1 MARFVHLHVHT
12 HYSLLDSI
20 VKVDALVDAVKANEM
35 QAVAVTDHCRMF
47 GALEFQNRAKKA
59 GIRAIHGVALQVP
72 ALAGEDAEAKPDHQ
86 LVLLAENLTGYKN
99 LLQIVSHAW
108 LDAVG
113 TRIDLPISSWE
124 RIRTHSEGLIALS
137 GDIGGEIATWILRRD
152 EARAEAAAHALSDIF
167 GPNNFFIEVQRHEG
181 IPEQQEACEG
191 LIALARKLAL
201 PIVATNNVHYL
212 NKGDHI
218 AHGILM
224 CVGMEKRVSQ
234 EILEKIPIQDLYLRT
249 PGEMEELFEDVPDA
263 IMNTVAIAERCD
275 VTIPTGTYHLPDFD
289 VPDGFDINSFM
300 HDRALDGLETRFAE
314 MTLAAFP
321 FDREAYIARL
331 DMECAVISGMGY
343 AGYFLI
349 VWDFILWARIQGIP
363 VGPGRGSGAGS
374 IVAWSLRITDINPMR
389 YGLLFERFLNPERVS
404 MPDFDI
410 DFCQTRRGEVIQYVG
425 DKYGRNNVG
434 MIVTFG
440 QLKAKAVVKDVARV
454 LNLSFADS
462 NKLSALI
469 PADPTAKTKLRD
481 IYDNSEEFRNVV
493 NQDDRNK
500 FLYKMSLALEGNVRN
515 TGMHAAGVV
524 IGRSE
529 LWNYVP
535 IVTGAQDEIVT
546 QFAKDEVEQAGL
558 VKFDFLGLKNLT
570 VIHDALEIIERS
582 TGRRIDFN
590 TVDLNDPKTYHVM
603 QTGDT
608 AGIFQMESEGFQR
621 LVRRLRPDV
630 FEDVI
635 AVVALYRP
643 GPLGSGMVDTYI
655 ECKHGRKEPDYLHPL
670 LEGILTETFGVMVY
684 QEQVMQAA
692 QLLAGYSLGGADLLR
707 RAMGKKMPEEMAKQR
722 TMFVEGASARG
733 VPESK
738 SQEIFDL
745 IVHFAGYGFNKS
757 HSAAYAMVTFQT
769 AYLKAHYPA
778 AFYAALMTSDAGRAD
793 KVSIF
798 IMDARHRGIQVLPP
812 DINQSD
818 LSFTVTDGAI
828 RFGLSAIKGLG
839 DGPIEEVE
847 AVRADGP
854 FVSIFDFCDRVS
866 MKKVSKR
873 ALDALIRAGA
883 FDSLHVPAGLER
895 SLLEIGKIRARL
907 IEAIDSA
914 VARGQQSQQDKESG
928 QANLMDLFAAAVP
941 DAPPVEVLPQATPWS
956 DRELLAAE
964 KELLGV
970 YVSGHPLD
978 RYRTEIQL
986 YADGNTSQLES
997 VPARQTIRI
1006 AGMIAAYEEKTL
1018 RDGVK
1023 KMAFFRLEDLYG
1035 EAPAMVYSSKF
1046 DEVRERITT
1055 EEPVI
1060 VTCQVRPDSFG
1071 EEPTLK
1077 LVVEDIQPLWLARQN
1092 AVNRVRLGVDMG
1104 RVTPQDFDRL
1114 VALID
1119 AHPGKCRLELRL
1131 LYDQATLSVD
1141 IPDDTHV
1148 SSGDEF
1154 LRAAEL
1160 LLGEGMI
1167 TLA

>member
-20 VKVDALVDAVKANEM
+20 VKVDALVDAVKANDM
-35 QAVAVTDHCRMF
+35 HAVAITDHCRMF

-59 GIRAIHGVALQVP
+59 GIKAIHGVAIQVP
-72 ALAGEDAEAKPDHQ
+72 ALAGEGADPKPDHQ
-86 LVLLAENLTGYKN
+86 LVLLAETLTGYKN
-99 LLQIVSHAW
+99 LLQIVSHSW

-113 TRIDLPISSWE
+113 TRVDLPVSSWE
-124 RIRTHSEGLIALS
+124 RIRAHSEGLIALS
-137 GDIGGEIATWILRRD
+137 GDIGGEVATWLLRRD
-152 EARAEAAAHALSDIF
+152 QARAEAAALALQEIF
-167 GPNNFFIEVQRHEG
+167 GPENFFLEIQRHEG
-181 IPEQQEACEG
+181 IPEQQEACEA
-191 LIALARKLAL
+191 LIALGRKLGMRL
-201 PIVATNNVHYL
+201 VATNNVHYL
-212 NKGDHI
+212 NQGDHI

-224 CVGMEKRVSQ
+224 CVGMEKRVSG
-234 EILEKIPIQDLYLRT
+234 EILEKIPLQDLYLRT

-263 IMNTVAIAERCD
+263 VVNTVAIADRCN
-275 VTIPTGTYHLPDFD
+275 VTIPTGTYFLPDFE
-289 VPDGFDINSFM
+289 VPEGFDINSYM
-300 HDRALDGLETRFAE
+300 HDRALDGLETRFDE
-314 MTLAAFP
+314 MNLAKFP
-321 FDREAYIARL
+321 FDKDDYLERL
-331 DMECAVISGMGY
+331 EMECGVISRMGY

-349 VWDFILWARIQGIP
+349 VWDFIRWARTQGIP

-374 IVAWSLRITDINPMR
+374 IVAWALRITDINPMR

-425 DKYGRNNVG
+425 EKYGRNNVG

-469 PADPTAKTKLRD
+469 PSDPAAKTKLRE
-481 IYDNSEEFRNVV
+481 IYDSSEEFRAVV

-500 FLYKMSLALEGNVRN
+500 FLYEMSLALEGNVRN

-524 IGRSE
+524 IGQSE

-590 TVDLNDPKTYHVM
+590 TVDLNDPKTYQVI
-603 QTGDT
+603 QSGDT

-621 LVRRLRPDV
+621 LVRRLKPDV

-670 LEGILTETFGVMVY
+670 LEEILTETFGVMVY

-722 TMFVEGASARG
+722 AMFVEGASAKG

-793 KVSIF
+793 KVSLF
-798 IMDARHRGIQVLPP
+798 ILDARHRGIHVLPP

-847 AVRADGP
+847 AVRKEGP
-854 FVSIFDFCDRVS
+854 FTSLFDFCDRVS

-873 ALDALIRAGA
+873 ALEALIRAGA
-883 FDSLHVPAGLER
+883 FDSLHVEKGMER
-895 SLLEIGKIRARL
+895 SLLEIGKTRARL
-907 IEAIDSA
+907 VAAIDSA
-914 VARGQQSQQDKESG
+914 VSRGQQTQQDKESG

-941 DAPPVEVLPQATPWS
+941 TDAPVDVLPPATPWS

-986 YADGNTSQLES
+986 YADSNTSQLES
-997 VPARQTIRI
+997 VPPRQTVRI

-1018 RDGVK
+1018 RDGQK
-1023 KMAFFRLEDLYG
+1023 KMAFFRLEDHYG
-1035 EAPAMVYSSKF
+1035 EAQAMVYSSKF
-1046 DEVRERITT
+1046 EDVRDRITMD
-1055 EEPVI
+1055 EPVI
-1060 VTCQVRPDSFG
+1060 VTCQVRADTFG
-1071 EEPTLK
+1071 DEPSLK
-1077 LVVEDIQPLWLARQN
+1077 LAVDDIQPLWLARQN
-1092 AVNRVRLGVDMG
+1092 AVNKVRLGVDMG
-1104 RVTPQDFDRL
+1104 RVSEADFDRL
-1114 VALID
+1114 LALID
-1119 AHPGKCRLELRL
+1119 EHPGKCRLELRML
-1131 LYDQATLSVD
+1131 HDQAVITVNV
-1141 IPDDTHV
+1141 PDETQV
-1148 SSGDEF
+1148 SSSDDF

-1160 LLGEGMI
+1160 ILGEGMI